1 MSTALRF
8 YRVDGTVVEVCVTD
22 RSDGDFAIGAPADD
36 LLERRAGV
44 MAGPWSVVRQV
55 HGNTVV
61 DADPTAPIRP
71 ADAILTSALNRP
83 IAVQGADC
91 APVALITDHGPVGVA
106 HVGWRGLVAG
116 VIDAVID
123 RLEASGSAVTQAV
136 VGPLIGV
143 ECYEFSPGELEDLAE
158 ELGSH
163 ISGSTSDSK
172 AAFDLA
178 AGVRH
183 QLARRGVKKIDF
195 IGGCTACAHAG
206 YSYRGRAD
214 VARHA
219 LVAQIVSG

>member
-1 MSTALRF
+1 MSTDLRF
-8 YRVDGTVVEVCVTD
+8 DRVDGTVVEVCVTN
-22 RSDGDFAIGAPADD
+22 RTDGDFALGVPADE

-44 MAGPWSVVRQV
+44 MAGPWSVARQV

-61 DADPTAPIRP
+61 EADPTAPIRR
-71 ADAILTSALNRP
+71 ADAILTSTLNRP

-91 APVALITDHGPVGVA
+91 APVALITDRGPVGVA

-116 VIDAVID
+116 VLDAVID
-123 RLEASGSAVTQAV
+123 RLEASGSAVTQVV

-143 ECYEFSPGELEDLAE
+143 ECYEFSPDELEDLAE

-163 ISGSTSDSK
+163 ISGCTSDGR

-183 QLARRGVKKIDF
+183 QVARRGVKKIDF
-195 IGGCTACAHAG
+195 IGGCTACVHAG
-206 YSYRGRAD
+206 YSHRARAD

-219 LVAQIVSG
+219 LVARIVSS